1 MIDLNNLY
9 YNKEISIYWISK
21 LFFKS
26 NCRSKQKWLE
36 ILANE
41 IEEDDKR

>member
-1 MIDLNNLY
+1 MGQVDY
-9 YNKEISIYWISK
+9 FK
-21 LFFKS
+21 LD
-26 NCRSKQKWLE
+26 CRSKQKWLE